1 MNLET
6 FKRDIKNRYHTISST
21 DIDTKVSTMVDALST
36 EWATS
41 PHALSQQE
49 LRIFTGAMIEEEGHA
64 LYGELEELM
73 AQKERIERQIAR
85 KSEELQHLK
94 YNLYNALE
102 KHLSGNDETL
112 EKLHQV
118 KLQSI
123 DLLEI
128 LEEITESAIITTLE
142 KGIDTEETLEEIIKE
157 ITFTALNAN
166 ILNATRIRRILASI
180 LQNALNI
187 AEATP
192 NQADIIL
199 RGTLHGIHNA
209 LLRSIEKFHQ
219 YLLYVPEE
227 VKALYRDEYKT
238 IEVELDNVDTL
249 YTQIIHGLHAHN
261 DPILIGK
268 LEGINHDLSSGSD
281 ELKHLSKE
289 TVELLRTR
297 LAKIKKGVTERGN
310 KLLKSKSAQE
320 AKAMGT
326 RAWSVAKSTMQGA
339 IKGAKD
345 AMEKDKK

>member
-6 FKRDIKNRYHTISST
+6 FKRDMKNRYRSLSVT
-21 DIDTKVSTMVDALST
+21 DIEKKVSDMIGALES

-41 PHALSQQE
+41 AHALSLQE

-64 LYGELEELM
+64 LYGELEDLM

-102 KHLSGNDETL
+102 KHLTGNDETL
-112 EKLHQV
+112 QKLHNV

-142 KGIDTEETLEEIIKE
+142 KGSDTEETLQEIIKE
-157 ITFTALNAN
+157 ITFTSLNAN

-192 NQADIIL
+192 NQAETIL

-238 IEVELDNVDTL
+238 IEMELDNVDTL
-249 YTQIIHGLHAHN
+249 YAQIIHGLHAHN
-261 DPILIGK
+261 DPILIRK
-268 LEGINHDLSSGSD
+268 LEAINHELSSDSE

-289 TVELLRTR
+289 TVELLRAR
-297 LAKIKKGVTERGN
+297 LAKIKKGVSERGN
-310 KLLKSKSAQE
+310 KLQKSKSAQE
-320 AKAMGT
+320 AKAIGV

-339 IKGAKD
+339 IKGAKE